1 MDSVTPPPPPK
12 LLDQLRER
20 IRYRHYSLRTEQ
32 AYVHWVKRFIFFH
45 DKKHPKEMGKP
56 EVEAFLSF
64 LANEGHVAISTHRQA
79 LSALLFLY
87 REVLGVELPWLSEM
101 GRPKIP
107 KRLPVVL
114 TETEVRRVLDR
125 VNDQTFQLMAR
136 LLYGTGMRLMECV
149 RLRVKDVEFERR
161 EIVVRAGKG
170 NKDRVTMLPG
180 SLMAPLQAHL
190 DRVREVWLAD
200 RAAGRPGVELPDAL
214 DRKYQ
219 NAATEWGWF
228 WVFPAPSESI
238 DPRSGVL
245 RRHHLYEQNL
255 QRAVKRA
262 VIAACIAKP
271 ATPHTLR
278 HSFATHLLQSG
289 YDIRTVQELLGHSDV
304 STTMIYTHVLNK
316 GGRGVVSPLDR

>member
-1 MDSVTPPPPPK
+1 MDSVTTLPPPK

-45 DKKHPKEMGKP
+45 NKKHPKEMGKP

-87 REVLGVELPWLSEM
+87 REVLGAELPWLSEM

-125 VNDQTFQLMAR
+125 VDGQTYQLMAR

-149 RLRVKDVEFERR
+149 R
-161 EIVVRAGKG
+161 AKG
-170 NKDRVTMLPG
+170 
-180 SLMAPLQAHL
+180 
-190 DRVREVWLAD
+190 
-200 RAAGRPGVELPDAL
+200 
-214 DRKYQ
+214 
-219 NAATEWGWF
+219 
-228 WVFPAPSESI
+228 
-238 DPRSGVL
+238 
-245 RRHHLYEQNL
+245 
-255 QRAVKRA
+255 
-262 VIAACIAKP
+262 
-271 ATPHTLR
+271 
-278 HSFATHLLQSG
+278 
-289 YDIRTVQELLGHSDV
+289 IRIG
-304 STTMIYTHVLNK
+304 
-316 GGRGVVSPLDR
+316 

>member
-1 MDSVTPPPPPK
+1 MDSVTSLPPPK

-45 DKKHPKEMGKP
+45 NKKHPKEMGKP

-64 LANEGHVAISTHRQA
+64 LANEGQVAISTHRQA

-87 REVLGVELPWLSEM
+87 REVLGMEFPWLSEM

-125 VNDQTFQLMAR
+125 VDDQTYQLMAR

-149 RLRVKDVEFERR
+149 RLRIKDVEFERR

-180 SLMAPLQAHL
+180 SLMEPLKAHL

-200 RAAGRPGVELPDAL
+200 RAASRPGVDLPDAL
-214 DRKYQ
+214 DRKYV
-219 NAATEWGWF
+219 NAAAEWGWF
-228 WVFPAPSESI
+228 WVFPAMEEST
-238 DPRSGVL
+238 DPRSGVV
-245 RRHHLYEQNL
+245 RRHHIYEQNL

>member
-20 IRYRHYSLRTEQ
+20 IRYRHFSLRTEQ

-45 DKKHPKEMGKP
+45 NKKHPKEMGKP

-64 LANEGHVAISTHRQA
+64 LANAGRVAISTHRQA
-79 LSALLFLY
+79 FSALLFLY

-125 VNDQTFQLMAR
+125 VDGQTYQLMTR

-149 RLRVKDVEFERR
+149 RLRVK
-161 EIVVRAGKG
+161 
-170 NKDRVTMLPG
+170 
-180 SLMAPLQAHL
+180 AHL
-190 DRVREVWLAD
+190 DRVREIWLAD

-214 DRKYQ
+214 NRKYV
-219 NAATEWGWF
+219 NAAAEWF
-228 WVFPAPSESI
+228 
-238 DPRSGVL
+238 
-245 RRHHLYEQNL
+245 
-255 QRAVKRA
+255 
-262 VIAACIAKP
+262 
-271 ATPHTLR
+271 
-278 HSFATHLLQSG
+278 
-289 YDIRTVQELLGHSDV
+289 V